1 MNNYKSNLQAEVIS
15 YTSGLCKQ
23 RVPHQQK
30 VAQAKLRHC
39 RKLVKYLARS
49 IRG

>member
-1 MNNYKSNLQAEVIS
+1 MNNYNFNIQLEVGS

-23 RVPHQQK
+23 RVPYQQK
-30 VAQAKLRHC
+30 ITQAKLRHC